1 MSFVAELP
9 SYRVKHSVSL
19 SNRIVALALLLF
31 AASLAGAAGFE
42 RSAASGLLGDSPRF
56 LPVDEAFEFAASV
69 EEGDAG
75 AVIVARFRIA
85 EGYYLYRHPFAAVTR
100 PARADALGA
109 LEIPPGTP
117 KTDDYFGDV
126 EIYRDA
132 LEVRLPILEPGRFDV
147 GITWQGCADAGLC
160 YPPETRW
167 VAVDLGASDPAG
179 SGERAAVDSG
189 PGATAGSARSG
200 AGGEGVTEDRR
211 LAAVLAD
218 GSLLTAIAL
227 FFIGGIGLAFTPC
240 VLPMVPILSSI
251 IVGSGETIT
260 RGRAVALSISYV
272 LGMAL
277 TYATVGTLIGLFGA
291 GLNLQAALQ
300 TPLVL
305 GTFALLFV
313 ALALSMFGYWELRLP
328 QALQDRLDAAGARV
342 GGGRHASVVVMGALS
357 ALVVSPCVSAPLAG
371 ALLYLSTTGDAVL
384 GGVAL
389 LALGLGM
396 GVPLVIV
403 GASGGHLL
411 PRSGPWMDAVKA
423 VFGVGLLAVAIWL
436 LERVVPSA
444 VALVLWAALA
454 IGAGVALGAL
464 DRSERRGFGHLW
476 KALGVMGV
484 VWGVLLLVGAARG
497 AEDPLRPLAVFGATP
512 AATEPAAGWEVVAD
526 LATLRARVAAAG
538 GADRPVVLDV
548 YADWCI
554 SCKVMERTVYPVP
567 EVGSRLSRFVQ
578 LKVDV
583 TANSAADRAL
593 LESLGLFGPPS
604 LVFFG
609 PNGTELPGTRVQGEI
624 DAAAL
629 AQHLDRVLA
638 LAAAAPAVAAVT
650 RSATDLPRE
659 IGDDY

>member
-1 MSFVAELP
+1 M
-9 SYRVKHSVSL
+9 SL
-19 SNRIVALALLLF
+19 SNRIVALAVLLF
-31 AASLAGAAGFE
+31 AAALANAAAFE
-42 RSAASGLLGDSPRF
+42 RSAAAGLLGESPRF

-69 EEGDAG
+69 EQGDAG
-75 AVIVARFRIA
+75 LVIVARFRIA

-100 PARADALGA
+100 PVQPDALGA

-117 KTDDYFGDV
+117 KTDDYFGEV
-126 EIYRDA
+126 ETYRDT
-132 LEVRLPILEPGRFDV
+132 LEVRLPILKPGRFDV

-167 VAVDLGASDPAG
+167 VAVDLGASDATA
-179 SGERAAVDSG
+179 SSNRAAINGG
-189 PGATAGSARSG
+189 PGATAESASAG
-200 AGGEGVTEDRR
+200 AGGEAVTEDRR

-218 GSLLTAIAL
+218 GSLLTALAL

-251 IVGSGETIT
+251 IVGSGETVT
-260 RGRAVALSISYV
+260 RGRAVALSMSYV

-277 TYATVGTLIGLFGA
+277 TYAAVGTLIGLFGA

-342 GGGRHASVVVMGALS
+342 GGGRHPSVVLMGALS

-396 GVPLVIV
+396 GVPLIIV

-411 PRSGPWMDAVKA
+411 PRSGPWMDTVKA
-423 VFGVGLLAVAIWL
+423 VFGVALLAVAIWL
-436 LERVVPSA
+436 LERVVPA
-444 VALVLWAALA
+444 TVALVLWAALA

-464 DRSERRGFGHLW
+464 DRAERRGFGHLW

-497 AEDPLRPLAVFGATP
+497 AEDPLRPLALLGAESV
-512 AATEPAAGWEVVAD
+512 AADRAAGWEIVPD

-538 GADRPVVLDV
+538 LANKPVVLDV

-567 EVGSRLSRFVQ
+567 EIGTRLARFVQ

-583 TANSAADRAL
+583 TANSPAHRAL
-593 LESLGLFGPPS
+593 LDSLGLFGPPS

-609 PNGTELPGTRVQGEI
+609 ADGAELPGTRVQGEI

-638 LAAAAPAVAAVT
+638 LATSTPAVAGVT
-650 RSATDLPRE
+650 RPTTDLPRE